1 MITDKI
7 YIMTI
12 VMMKC
17 PGAKHHGEE
26 RVCLEKVHLS
36 SALLFIID
44 GSQDRNLSGTGSDAE
59 AAESCLLA
67 YSISLAQPAY
77 FLFF

>member
-36 SALLFIID
+36 SALLLHVLT
-44 GSQDRNLSGTGSDAE
+44 SMEVRTE
-59 AAESCLLA
+59 T
-67 YSISLAQPAY
+67 
-77 FLFF
+77 